1 MRLPLPGQGLP
12 LDVFPPAPP
21 ASHFSISRTLEGW
34 HISVGSKHAFTDALE
49 AARQMLDLPMPE
61 RQAAMPLAGL
71 AASTAPVAGTLSSPD
86 HRDAPGVMLSEVMR
100 EFFLDYMPT
109 TSWMKEKGKMECR
122 ASLELFLLVTG
133 DRPLSTLVRDHF
145 KRFVKILQLWPVHAS
160 KKPDFKDIVDPAVM
174 LKKADE
180 LSAPRLSPVTV
191 GNRVHYVQFFT
202 RWLQDANKI
211 HFDPWKGVLLPS
223 PVQQLKRRPPTPQ
236 ELAIIFDAEN
246 RKSLTAP
253 HDWWSPILALYTGA
267 RLREVAQLYL
277 DDIDVINDVPCIHIN
292 ARFAHQQLKTDSSRR
307 VVPLHPEL
315 ERLGFLD
322 YVKELRANG
331 EAKLFPGLPW
341 LGGDKV
347 KDPGRRVGRYFSET
361 YLPACGITDPAV
373 TFHSFRHNFAT
384 QANRANLDDD
394 RIARITGH
402 KLERQNALSIN
413 YIQAK
418 SLPERMADLI
428 SIELPTLNLAP
439 YQEGQFSGWFAA
451 ARRKRPARKSNLP
464 EPRASVLKPSPIQRD
479 AVDQT
484 GPEVGST
491 PP

>member
-1 MRLPLPGQGLP
+1 M
-12 LDVFPPAPP
+12 DVIPPAPP
-21 ASHFSISRTLEGW
+21 ATHFSVSRTLDGW
-34 HISVGSKHAFTDALE
+34 HISVGSKQAFTDALE
-49 AARQMLDLPMPE
+49 AARQMLDLAMPE
-61 RQAAMPLAGL
+61 RPAGTPMMAAMPGAATTAPL
-71 AASTAPVAGTLSSPD
+71 AATLTTPD
-86 HRDAPGVMLSEVMR
+86 HRDAPGAMLSDVMR
-100 EFFLDYMPT
+100 EFLLDYLPT
-109 TSWMKEKGKMECR
+109 TSRMKEKGKMECR

-133 DRPLSTLVRDHF
+133 DRPLSTLVREHF
-145 KRFVKILQLWPVHAS
+145 KRFVKILQRWPVHAS
-160 KKPDFKDIVDPAVM
+160 KKPDFKDIVDPVVM

-191 GNRVHYVQFFT
+191 GNRAHYVQCFT
-202 RWLQDANKI
+202 RWLQDSNKL

-223 PVQQLKRRPPTPQ
+223 PVQQLKRRPPKPQ
-236 ELAIIFDAEN
+236 ELAAIFDEEH
-246 RKSLTAP
+246 RKTLTAP
-253 HDWWSPILALYTGA
+253 HDWWTPLLGLYTGA
-267 RLREVAQLYL
+267 RLREVSQLYL

-292 ARFAHQQLKTDSSRR
+292 DRFEHQQLKTESSRR

-402 KLERQNALSIN
+402 KLERQNALTTN

-418 SLPERMADLI
+418 TLPERMNDLK
-428 SIELPTLNLAP
+428 SIELPVLGITP
-439 YQEGQFSGWFAA
+439 YQAGQFSSWFAA
-451 ARRKRPARKSNLP
+451 ARRKKPARKNNLP
-464 EPRASVLKPSPIQRD
+464 TPKASVLKAELIRRD
-479 AVDQT
+479 AID
-484 GPEVGST
+484 
-491 PP
+491 